1 MRTAGSS
8 SDGTEDSDFSADLEH
23 SEAADSVRRRSSTR
37 LTRASLRLS
46 QSSQDNCSSLRSS
59 SPAVGPD
66 EGVDSAAAAAAAS
79 AAAAAA
85 AAAAAVAAS
94 VFSSGRRI
102 TRSQQG
108 ATNATAKK
116 YPLRQSRS
124 SGSDTEA
131 NDLKQGAERDETPP
145 RTPTGNAPSS
155 ESDIEV
161 SSPSNDLVSSSNDI
175 VVSQE
180 DDERLAKELSL
191 KEAAAHDLSH
201 RPKRRRFHE
210 SYNFNM
216 KCPTPGC
223 NSLGHL
229 TGRHERH
236 FSISGCPLYHNLS
249 ADECKGKA
257 STRDKQ
263 AEERTLSH
271 RQDENRHST
280 RNQAPTERQLRYKEK
295 VTELRRKRNSG
306 LNKDQKEKY
315 MDHCQSHGASREPLL
330 ENITSD
336 YDLELFRKAQARASD
351 DLVREKTHR
360 HLPPLLLS
368 PSLCFLS
375 SSFLHYSS
383 SSLFQS
389 TNPFQPQEES
399 EIFLEKLRLAGQVA
413 EGSNMIKTI
422 VFGRYEL
429 DTWYHSPYPE
439 EYARLGRLYMCEF
452 CLKYMKSQTILRRHM
467 AKCVW
472 KHPPGDEIYRKGNI
486 SVFEVDGKKNKIYC
500 QNLCLLAKLFLDHK
514 TLYYDVEP
522 FLFYVMTEADN
533 TGCHLVG
540 YFSKEK
546 NSFLNY
552 NVSCIL
558 TMPQYM
564 RQGYGKMLIDFSYLL
579 SKVEEKVGSPER
591 PLSDLGLISYRSYWK
606 EVLLRYLNN
615 FQGKEISIKE
625 ISQETAVNPVD
636 IVSTLQSLQMLK
648 YWKGKHLVLK
658 RQDLIDDWKAKETKR
673 GNGKTIDPTALK
685 WTPPKGT

>member
-1 MRTAGSS
+1 MPRRKRTAGSS

-23 SEAADSVRRRSSTR
+23 TETTESAHRRSSAR

-46 QSSQDNCSSLRSS
+46 RGSRDNCSSVRSS
-59 SPAVGPD
+59 SPAATGPD
-66 EGVDSAAAAAAAS
+66 ESPDSAAETAAAV
-79 AAAAAA
+79 
-85 AAAAAVAAS
+85 AAVAAS

-108 ATNATAKK
+108 ATNTVAKT

-131 NDLKQGAERDETPP
+131 NGESTNLKQGADRDETPP

-155 ESDIEV
+155 ESDIDA

-180 DDERLAKELSL
+180 EDERLAKELSL

-280 RNQAPTERQLRYKEK
+280 RNQAPSDRQLRYKEK

-306 LNKDQKEKY
+306 LNKEQKDKHVE
-315 MDHCQSHGASREPLL
+315 HRQSHGASREPLL

-336 YDLELFRKAQARASD
+336 YDLELFRKAQARASE
-351 DLVREKTHR
+351 DLSEN
-360 HLPPLLLS
+360 PPL
-368 PSLCFLS
+368 
-375 SSFLHYSS
+375 
-383 SSLFQS
+383 
-389 TNPFQPQEES
+389 QPQEES
-399 EIFLEKLRLAGQVA
+399 EIFLEKLRLAGQVS

-472 KHPPGDEIYRKGNI
+472 KHPPGDEIYRKVNI

-522 FLFYVMTEADN
+522 FLFYVMTEADS

-673 GNGKTIDPTALK
+673 GNGKTIDPKALK

>member
-1 MRTAGSS
+1 MPRRKRTAGSS
-8 SDGTEDSDFSADLEH
+8 SDGTEDSDFSTDLEH
-23 SEAADSVRRRSSTR
+23 AEAAERAHKRSNTR

-46 QSSQDNCSSLRSS
+46 QSSQDNCTVLHSS
-59 SPAVGPD
+59 SPAAPAQD
-66 EGVDSAAAAAAAS
+66 EGPDSAAES
-79 AAAAAA
+79 AAVS
-85 AAAAAVAAS
+85 VAAS

-108 ATNATAKK
+108 AANPKAKK

-131 NDLKQGAERDETPP
+131 NEGKQGAERDETPP

-155 ESDIEV
+155 ESDIEA
-161 SSPSNDLVSSSNDI
+161 SSPSNDHVSSSNNI

-180 DDERLAKELSL
+180 EDERLAKELSL

-257 STRDKQ
+257 TTRDKQ
-263 AEERTLSH
+263 AEERALSH

-280 RNQAPTERQLRYKEK
+280 RNQAPTEGQLRYKDK

-306 LNKDQKEKY
+306 LNKEQKDKY
-315 MDHCQSHGASREPLL
+315 TEHRQSHGTSREPLL

-351 DLVREKTHR
+351 DL
-360 HLPPLLLS
+360 
-368 PSLCFLS
+368 
-375 SSFLHYSS
+375 
-383 SSLFQS
+383 
-389 TNPFQPQEES
+389 
-399 EIFLEKLRLAGQVA
+399 EKLRLAGQVS

-422 VFGRYEL
+422 VFGRFEL

-452 CLKYMKSQTILRRHM
+452 CLKYMKSETILRRHM

-606 EVLLRYLNN
+606 DVLLRYLNN

>member
-1 MRTAGSS
+1 MGSLLNYPLRTAGSS

-23 SEAADSVRRRSSTR
+23 VEASESAHRRSSTR

-46 QSSQDNCSSLRSS
+46 RSSQDNCSSVRSS
-59 SPAVGPD
+59 SPAAPGPD
-66 EGVDSAAAAAAAS
+66 EGLDSAAES
-79 AAAAAA
+79 

-108 ATNATAKK
+108 ATNTTAKK

-124 SGSDTEA
+124 SGSETEA
-131 NDLKQGAERDETPP
+131 NDLKQGADRDETPP

-161 SSPSNDLVSSSNDI
+161 SSHSNDLVSSSNDI

-180 DDERLAKELSL
+180 EDERLAKELSL

-249 ADECKGKA
+249 ADECK
-257 STRDKQ
+257 
-263 AEERTLSH
+263 
-271 RQDENRHST
+271 
-280 RNQAPTERQLRYKEK
+280 APTERQLRYKEK
-295 VTELRRKRNSG
+295 VTELRRKRNSS
-306 LNKDQKEKY
+306 LNKEQKEKH
-315 MDHCQSHGASREPLL
+315 MEHRQSHRASREPLL

-336 YDLELFRKAQARASD
+336 YDLELFRKAQARASE
-351 DLVREKTHR
+351 DLSAN
-360 HLPPLLLS
+360 PPL
-368 PSLCFLS
+368 
-375 SSFLHYSS
+375 
-383 SSLFQS
+383 
-389 TNPFQPQEES
+389 QPHEES
-399 EIFLEKLRLAGQVA
+399 EIFLEKLRLAGQVS

-673 GNGKTIDPTALK
+673 GNGKSIDPTALK

>member
-1 MRTAGSS
+1 MPRRRQRHMAGSG
-8 SDGTEDSDFSADLEH
+8 SDGTEDSDSSAEREQTNS
-23 SEAADSVRRRSSTR
+23 SESDGNTSKRQR
-37 LTRASLRLS
+37 LTRASTRLS
-46 QSSQDNCSSLRSS
+46 QSSQDT
-59 SPAVGPD
+59 P
-66 EGVDSAAAAAAAS
+66 
-79 AAAAAA
+79 
-85 AAAAAVAAS
+85 
-94 VFSSGRRI
+94 
-102 TRSQQG
+102 
-108 ATNATAKK
+108 
-116 YPLRQSRS
+116 
-124 SGSDTEA
+124 
-131 NDLKQGAERDETPP
+131 DLKRAADHDESPP
-145 RTPTGNAPSS
+145 LTPTGNAPSS
-155 ESDIEV
+155 ESELDI
-161 SSPSNDLVSSSNDI
+161 SSPNASHDE
-175 VVSQE
+175 SQ
-180 DDERLAKELSL
+180 AKDQASRDSD
-191 KEAAAHDLSH
+191 KDLSH
-201 RPKRRRFHE
+201 RPKRRRCHE
-210 SYNFNM
+210 TYNFNM

-229 TGRHERH
+229 TGKHERH
-236 FSISGCPLYHNLS
+236 FAVSGCPLYHNLS
-249 ADECKGKA
+249 ADECKVKA
-257 STRDKQ
+257 ISREKQEEEMKGQEESNSRHATRHQTPTSKQ
-263 AEERTLSH
+263 S
-271 RQDENRHST
+271 
-280 RNQAPTERQLRYKEK
+280 RYKEQ
-295 VTELRRKRNSG
+295 VAELRKGRNSG
-306 LNKDQKEKY
+306 LQKEQKEKH
-315 MDHCQSHGASREPLL
+315 MEHRQTHSNTREPLL

-336 YDLELFRKAQARASD
+336 YDLELFRKAQARASED
-351 DLVREKTHR
+351 
-360 HLPPLLLS
+360 
-368 PSLCFLS
+368 
-375 SSFLHYSS
+375 
-383 SSLFQS
+383 
-389 TNPFQPQEES
+389 
-399 EIFLEKLRLAGQVA
+399 LEKLRIQGQIT

-422 VFGRYEL
+422 LFGRYEL

-439 EYARLGRLYMCEF
+439 EYARLGRLYVCEF

-472 KHPPGDEIYRKGNI
+472 KHPPGDEVYRKGSI

-564 RQGYGKMLIDFSYLL
+564 RQGFGKMLIDFSYLL

-606 EVLLRYLNN
+606 EVLLRYMCN

-658 RQDLIDDWKAKETKR
+658 RQDLIDEWKAKEIKR
-673 GNGKTIDPTALK
+673 GNSNKTIDPSSLK

>member
-1 MRTAGSS
+1 MLADIERTAGSS
-8 SDGTEDSDFSADLEH
+8 SDGTEDSDFSADVEH
-23 SEAADSVRRRSSTR
+23 AEAAEIVHRRSSTR

-46 QSSQDNCSSLRSS
+46 RSSQDNCSS
-59 SPAVGPD
+59 PVTVGSD
-66 EGVDSAAAAAAAS
+66 EALDSAVES
-79 AAAAAA
+79 VPT
-85 AAAAAVAAS
+85 AVAAS
-94 VFSSGRRI
+94 VFSSGRRV

-108 ATNATAKK
+108 AANTTAKK

-131 NDLKQGAERDETPP
+131 HVDIKQGADRDETPP

-180 DDERLAKELSL
+180 EDERLAKELSL

-295 VTELRRKRNSG
+295 VTELRRKRNTG
-306 LNKDQKEKY
+306 LNKEQKEKY
-315 MDHCQSHGASREPLL
+315 MEHRQSHGTSREPLL

-336 YDLELFRKAQARASD
+336 YDLELFRKAQ
-351 DLVREKTHR
+351 
-360 HLPPLLLS
+360 
-368 PSLCFLS
+368 
-375 SSFLHYSS
+375 
-383 SSLFQS
+383 
-389 TNPFQPQEES
+389 
-399 EIFLEKLRLAGQVA
+399 EKLRLAGQVS

-673 GNGKTIDPTALK
+673 GNSKTIDPTALK

>member
-1 MRTAGSS
+1 MPRRRQRHMGGSG
-8 SDGTEDSDFSADLEH
+8 SDGTEDSDSSAEREQTNS
-23 SEAADSVRRRSSTR
+23 SESDGNMTKRQR
-37 LTRASLRLS
+37 LTRASTRLS
-46 QSSQDNCSSLRSS
+46 QSSQDT
-59 SPAVGPD
+59 P
-66 EGVDSAAAAAAAS
+66 
-79 AAAAAA
+79 
-85 AAAAAVAAS
+85 
-94 VFSSGRRI
+94 
-102 TRSQQG
+102 
-108 ATNATAKK
+108 
-116 YPLRQSRS
+116 
-124 SGSDTEA
+124 
-131 NDLKQGAERDETPP
+131 DLKRATDHDESPP
-145 RTPTGNAPSS
+145 LTPTGNAPSS
-155 ESDIEV
+155 ESELDI
-161 SSPSNDLVSSSNDI
+161 SSPNASHDE
-175 VVSQE
+175 SQ
-180 DDERLAKELSL
+180 AKDPASRDSD
-191 KEAAAHDLSH
+191 KDLSH
-201 RPKRRRFHE
+201 RPKRRRCHE
-210 SYNFNM
+210 TYNFNM

-229 TGRHERH
+229 TGKHERH
-236 FSISGCPLYHNLS
+236 FAVSGCPLYHNLS
-249 ADECKGKA
+249 ADECKVKA
-257 STRDKQ
+257 VSREKQEEDVKPQEESNSRHATRHQTPTSKQ
-263 AEERTLSH
+263 S
-271 RQDENRHST
+271 
-280 RNQAPTERQLRYKEK
+280 RYKEQ
-295 VTELRRKRNSG
+295 VAEMRKGRNSS
-306 LNKDQKEKY
+306 LQKEQKEKH
-315 MDHCQSHGASREPLL
+315 MEHRQTHGNTREPLL

-336 YDLELFRKAQARASD
+336 YDLELFRKAQARASED
-351 DLVREKTHR
+351 
-360 HLPPLLLS
+360 
-368 PSLCFLS
+368 
-375 SSFLHYSS
+375 
-383 SSLFQS
+383 
-389 TNPFQPQEES
+389 
-399 EIFLEKLRLAGQVA
+399 LEKLRIQGQIT

-422 VFGRYEL
+422 LFGRYEL

-439 EYARLGRLYMCEF
+439 EYARLGRLYVCEF

-472 KHPPGDEIYRKGNI
+472 KHPPGDEVYRKGAI

-564 RQGYGKMLIDFSYLL
+564 RQGFGKMLIDFSYLL

-606 EVLLRYLNN
+606 EVLLRYMYN

-658 RQDLIDDWKAKETKR
+658 RQDLIDEWKAKEIKR
-673 GNGKTIDPTALK
+673 GNSNKTIDPSSLK

>member
-1 MRTAGSS
+1 MAGSG
-8 SDGTEDSDFSADLEH
+8 SDGTEDSDSSAEREQTNS
-23 SEAADSVRRRSSTR
+23 SESDGNMPKRQR
-37 LTRASLRLS
+37 LTRASTRLS
-46 QSSQDNCSSLRSS
+46 QSSQDT
-59 SPAVGPD
+59 P
-66 EGVDSAAAAAAAS
+66 
-79 AAAAAA
+79 
-85 AAAAAVAAS
+85 
-94 VFSSGRRI
+94 
-102 TRSQQG
+102 
-108 ATNATAKK
+108 
-116 YPLRQSRS
+116 
-124 SGSDTEA
+124 
-131 NDLKQGAERDETPP
+131 DLKRAADHDESPP
-145 RTPTGNAPSS
+145 LTPTGNAPSS
-155 ESDIEV
+155 ESELDI
-161 SSPSNDLVSSSNDI
+161 SSPNASHDE
-175 VVSQE
+175 SQ
-180 DDERLAKELSL
+180 AKDQANRDSD
-191 KEAAAHDLSH
+191 KDLSH
-201 RPKRRRFHE
+201 RPKRRRCHE
-210 SYNFNM
+210 TYNFNM

-229 TGRHERH
+229 TGKHERH
-236 FSISGCPLYHNLS
+236 FAVSGCPLYHNLS
-249 ADECKGKA
+249 ADECKVKA
-257 STRDKQ
+257 ISREKQEEEVKVQEESNSRHATRHQTPTSKQ
-263 AEERTLSH
+263 SK
-271 RQDENRHST
+271 
-280 RNQAPTERQLRYKEK
+280 YKEQ
-295 VTELRRKRNSG
+295 VAEMRKGRNSG
-306 LNKDQKEKY
+306 LQKEQKEKH
-315 MDHCQSHGASREPLL
+315 MEHRQTHGNTREPLL

-336 YDLELFRKAQARASD
+336 YDLELFRKAQARASED
-351 DLVREKTHR
+351 
-360 HLPPLLLS
+360 
-368 PSLCFLS
+368 
-375 SSFLHYSS
+375 
-383 SSLFQS
+383 
-389 TNPFQPQEES
+389 
-399 EIFLEKLRLAGQVA
+399 LEKLRIQGQIT

-422 VFGRYEL
+422 LFGRYEL

-439 EYARLGRLYMCEF
+439 EYARLGRLYVCEF

-472 KHPPGDEIYRKGNI
+472 KHPPGDEVYRKGSI

-564 RQGYGKMLIDFSYLL
+564 RQGFGKMLIDFSYLL

-606 EVLLRYLNN
+606 EVLLRYMYN

-658 RQDLIDDWKAKETKR
+658 RQDLIDEWKAKEIKR
-673 GNGKTIDPTALK
+673 GNSNKTIDPSSLK

>member
-1 MRTAGSS
+1 MPRRRQVGTNRHMVGSG
-8 SDGTEDSDFSADLEH
+8 SDGTEDSDSSAEREQTNS
-23 SEAADSVRRRSSTR
+23 SESDGNMPKRQR
-37 LTRASLRLS
+37 LTRASTRLS
-46 QSSQDNCSSLRSS
+46 QSSQDT
-59 SPAVGPD
+59 P
-66 EGVDSAAAAAAAS
+66 
-79 AAAAAA
+79 
-85 AAAAAVAAS
+85 
-94 VFSSGRRI
+94 
-102 TRSQQG
+102 
-108 ATNATAKK
+108 
-116 YPLRQSRS
+116 
-124 SGSDTEA
+124 
-131 NDLKQGAERDETPP
+131 DLKRAADQDESPP
-145 RTPTGNAPSS
+145 LTPTGNAPSS
-155 ESDIEV
+155 ESELDI
-161 SSPSNDLVSSSNDI
+161 SSPNASHDE
-175 VVSQE
+175 SQ
-180 DDERLAKELSL
+180 AKDQANRDSD
-191 KEAAAHDLSH
+191 KDLSH
-201 RPKRRRFHE
+201 RPKRRRCHE
-210 SYNFNM
+210 TYNFNM

-229 TGRHERH
+229 TGKHERH
-236 FSISGCPLYHNLS
+236 FAVSGCPLYHNLS
-249 ADECKGKA
+249 ADECKVKA
-257 STRDKQ
+257 ISREKQEEEVKSQEENNSRHATRHQTPTSKQ
-263 AEERTLSH
+263 SK
-271 RQDENRHST
+271 
-280 RNQAPTERQLRYKEK
+280 YKEQ
-295 VTELRRKRNSG
+295 VAEMRKGRNSG
-306 LNKDQKEKY
+306 LQKEQKEKH
-315 MDHCQSHGASREPLL
+315 MEHRQTHSNTREPLL
-330 ENITSD
+330 ENITSE
-336 YDLELFRKAQARASD
+336 YDLELFRKAQARASED
-351 DLVREKTHR
+351 
-360 HLPPLLLS
+360 
-368 PSLCFLS
+368 
-375 SSFLHYSS
+375 
-383 SSLFQS
+383 
-389 TNPFQPQEES
+389 
-399 EIFLEKLRLAGQVA
+399 LEKLRIQGQIT

-422 VFGRYEL
+422 LFGRYEL

-439 EYARLGRLYMCEF
+439 EYARLGRLYVCEF

-472 KHPPGDEIYRKGNI
+472 KHPPGDEVYRKGGI

-564 RQGYGKMLIDFSYLL
+564 RQGFGKMLIDFSYLL

-606 EVLLRYLNN
+606 EVLLRYMYN

-658 RQDLIDDWKAKETKR
+658 RQDLIDEWKAKEIKR
-673 GNGKTIDPTALK
+673 GNSNKTIDPSSLK

>member
-1 MRTAGSS
+1 MGSLLNYPLVKTNNTTQRTAGSS

-23 SEAADSVRRRSSTR
+23 TEVSESAHRRSSTR

-46 QSSQDNCSSLRSS
+46 QSSQD
-59 SPAVGPD
+59 
-66 EGVDSAAAAAAAS
+66 
-79 AAAAAA
+79 
-85 AAAAAVAAS
+85 
-94 VFSSGRRI
+94 
-102 TRSQQG
+102 
-108 ATNATAKK
+108 
-116 YPLRQSRS
+116 
-124 SGSDTEA
+124 
-131 NDLKQGAERDETPP
+131 LKQGADRDETPP

-161 SSPSNDLVSSSNDI
+161 SSPSNDL
-175 VVSQE
+175 E
-180 DDERLAKELSL
+180 DERLAKELSL

-280 RNQAPTERQLRYKEK
+280 RNQAPSDRQLRYKEK

-306 LNKDQKEKY
+306 LNKEQKEKY
-315 MDHCQSHGASREPLL
+315 MEHRQSHGTSREPLL

-351 DLVREKTHR
+351 DL
-360 HLPPLLLS
+360 
-368 PSLCFLS
+368 
-375 SSFLHYSS
+375 
-383 SSLFQS
+383 
-389 TNPFQPQEES
+389 
-399 EIFLEKLRLAGQVA
+399 EKLRLAGQVS

-673 GNGKTIDPTALK
+673 GNSKTIDPTALK

>member
-1 MRTAGSS
+1 MAGSG
-8 SDGTEDSDFSADLEH
+8 SDGTEDSDSSAEREQTNS
-23 SEAADSVRRRSSTR
+23 SESEGTVPKRQR
-37 LTRASLRLS
+37 LTRASTRLS
-46 QSSQDNCSSLRSS
+46 QSSQAVDHDE
-59 SPAVGPD
+59 SP
-66 EGVDSAAAAAAAS
+66 
-79 AAAAAA
+79 
-85 AAAAAVAAS
+85 
-94 VFSSGRRI
+94 
-102 TRSQQG
+102 
-108 ATNATAKK
+108 
-116 YPLRQSRS
+116 PL
-124 SGSDTEA
+124 
-131 NDLKQGAERDETPP
+131 
-145 RTPTGNAPSS
+145 TPTGNAPSS
-155 ESDIEV
+155 ESELDI
-161 SSPSNDLVSSSNDI
+161 SSPNASHDE
-175 VVSQE
+175 SQ
-180 DDERLAKELSL
+180 AKDQANRDSD
-191 KEAAAHDLSH
+191 KDLSH
-201 RPKRRRFHE
+201 RPKRRRCHE
-210 SYNFNM
+210 TYNFNM

-229 TGRHERH
+229 TGKHERH
-236 FSISGCPLYHNLS
+236 FAVSGCPLYHNLS
-249 ADECKGKA
+249 ADECKVKA
-257 STRDKQ
+257 ISREKQEEEVKAQEDSNSRHATRHQTPTPKQ
-263 AEERTLSH
+263 I
-271 RQDENRHST
+271 
-280 RNQAPTERQLRYKEK
+280 RYKEQ
-295 VTELRRKRNSG
+295 VAEIRKGRNSG
-306 LNKDQKEKY
+306 LQKEQKEK
-315 MDHCQSHGASREPLL
+315 HVEHRQTHGNTREPLL
-330 ENITSD
+330 ENITSE
-336 YDLELFRKAQARASD
+336 YDLELFRKAQARASED
-351 DLVREKTHR
+351 
-360 HLPPLLLS
+360 
-368 PSLCFLS
+368 
-375 SSFLHYSS
+375 
-383 SSLFQS
+383 
-389 TNPFQPQEES
+389 
-399 EIFLEKLRLAGQVA
+399 LEKLRIQGQIT

-422 VFGRYEL
+422 LFGRYEL

-439 EYARLGRLYMCEF
+439 EYARLGRLYVCEF

-472 KHPPGDEIYRKGNI
+472 KHPPGDEVYRKGSI

-564 RQGYGKMLIDFSYLL
+564 RQGFGKMLIDFSYLL

-606 EVLLRYLNN
+606 EVLLRYMYN

-658 RQDLIDDWKAKETKR
+658 RQDLIDEWKAKEIKR
-673 GNGKTIDPTALK
+673 GNSNKTIDPSSLK

>member
-1 MRTAGSS
+1 MPRRKRTAGSS

-23 SEAADSVRRRSSTR
+23 VKAAVRARRRSSTR

-46 QSSQDNCSSLRSS
+46 QSSQDNSSSLRSG
-59 SPAVGPD
+59 SPAAAAHD
-66 EGVDSAAAAAAAS
+66 EGPDSAAESAPAAATAAP
-79 AAAAAA
+79 
-85 AAAAAVAAS
+85 AS

-108 ATNATAKK
+108 AANPKAKR
-116 YPLRQSRS
+116 YHLRQSRS

-131 NDLKQGAERDETPP
+131 NDAKQGVDQDETPP

-155 ESDIEV
+155 ESDIDV
-161 SSPSNDLVSSSNDI
+161 SSPSNDHVSSNNNI

-180 DDERLAKELSL
+180 EDERLAKELSL

-257 STRDKQ
+257 TTRDKQ
-263 AEERTLSH
+263 SEERTLTH

-280 RNQAPTERQLRYKEK
+280 RHQAPTEGQQRYKDK

-306 LNKDQKEKY
+306 LNKEQKEKY
-315 MDHCQSHGASREPLL
+315 TEHRQSHGTSREPLL

-351 DLVREKTHR
+351 DL
-360 HLPPLLLS
+360 
-368 PSLCFLS
+368 
-375 SSFLHYSS
+375 
-383 SSLFQS
+383 
-389 TNPFQPQEES
+389 
-399 EIFLEKLRLAGQVA
+399 EKLRLAGQVS

-422 VFGRYEL
+422 VFGRFEL

-439 EYARLGRLYMCEF
+439 EYARLGRLFMCEF

-606 EVLLRYLNN
+606 DVLLRYLNS

>member
-1 MRTAGSS
+1 MPRRKRTAGSS
-8 SDGTEDSDFSADLEH
+8 SDGTEDSDFSADVEH
-23 SEAADSVRRRSSTR
+23 AEAAEIVHRRSSTR

-46 QSSQDNCSSLRSS
+46 QSSQ
-59 SPAVGPD
+59 
-66 EGVDSAAAAAAAS
+66 
-79 AAAAAA
+79 
-85 AAAAAVAAS
+85 AS
-94 VFSSGRRI
+94 VFSSGRRV

-108 ATNATAKK
+108 AANTTAKK

-131 NDLKQGAERDETPP
+131 HVDVKQGADRDETPP

-161 SSPSNDLVSSSNDI
+161 SSPSNDL
-175 VVSQE
+175 E
-180 DDERLAKELSL
+180 DERLAKELSL

-249 ADECKGKA
+249 ADECKVHAHTNTNKHDDDKDLHF
-257 STRDKQ
+257 TR
-263 AEERTLSH
+263 H
-271 RQDENRHST
+271 
-280 RNQAPTERQLRYKEK
+280 APTERQLRYKEK
-295 VTELRRKRNSG
+295 VTELRRKRNTG
-306 LNKDQKEKY
+306 LNKEQKEKY
-315 MDHCQSHGASREPLL
+315 MEHRQSHGTSREPLL

-351 DLVREKTHR
+351 DL
-360 HLPPLLLS
+360 
-368 PSLCFLS
+368 
-375 SSFLHYSS
+375 
-383 SSLFQS
+383 
-389 TNPFQPQEES
+389 
-399 EIFLEKLRLAGQVA
+399 EKLRLAGQVS

-439 EYARLGRLYMCEF
+439 EY
-452 CLKYMKSQTILRRHM
+452 
-467 AKCVW
+467 
-472 KHPPGDEIYRKGNI
+472 
-486 SVFEVDGKKNKIYC
+486 IYC

-673 GNGKTIDPTALK
+673 GNSKTIDPTALK

>member
-1 MRTAGSS
+1 MPRRRQMAGSG
-8 SDGTEDSDFSADLEH
+8 SDGTEDSDSSAEREPTNS
-23 SEAADSVRRRSSTR
+23 SESDGNMPKRQR
-37 LTRASLRLS
+37 LTRASTRLS
-46 QSSQDNCSSLRSS
+46 QSSQ
-59 SPAVGPD
+59 
-66 EGVDSAAAAAAAS
+66 
-79 AAAAAA
+79 
-85 AAAAAVAAS
+85 
-94 VFSSGRRI
+94 VFTLYICLSCLI
-102 TRSQQG
+102 
-108 ATNATAKK
+108 NMMV
-116 YPLRQSRS
+116 LLL
-124 SGSDTEA
+124 SDTP
-131 NDLKQGAERDETPP
+131 DLKRVADHDESPP
-145 RTPTGNAPSS
+145 LTPTGNAPSS
-155 ESDIEV
+155 ESELDI
-161 SSPSNDLVSSSNDI
+161 SSPNASHDESQAKDQSNRDSD
-175 VVSQE
+175 
-180 DDERLAKELSL
+180 K
-191 KEAAAHDLSH
+191 DLSH
-201 RPKRRRFHE
+201 RPKRRRCHE
-210 SYNFNM
+210 TYNFNM

-229 TGRHERH
+229 TGKHERH
-236 FSISGCPLYHNLS
+236 FAVSGCPLYHNLS
-249 ADECKGKA
+249 ADECKTPT
-257 STRDKQ
+257 SKQ
-263 AEERTLSH
+263 S
-271 RQDENRHST
+271 
-280 RNQAPTERQLRYKEK
+280 RYKEQ
-295 VTELRRKRNSG
+295 VVEMRKGRNSS
-306 LNKDQKEKY
+306 LQKEQKEKH
-315 MDHCQSHGASREPLL
+315 MEHRQTHSNTREPLL

-336 YDLELFRKAQARASD
+336 YDLELFRKAQARASED
-351 DLVREKTHR
+351 
-360 HLPPLLLS
+360 
-368 PSLCFLS
+368 
-375 SSFLHYSS
+375 
-383 SSLFQS
+383 
-389 TNPFQPQEES
+389 
-399 EIFLEKLRLAGQVA
+399 LEKLRIQGQIT

-422 VFGRYEL
+422 LFGRYEL

-439 EYARLGRLYMCEF
+439 EYARLGRLYVCEF

-472 KHPPGDEIYRKGNI
+472 KHPPGDEVYRKGTI

-564 RQGYGKMLIDFSYLL
+564 RQGFGKMLIDFSYLL

-606 EVLLRYLNN
+606 EVLLRYMYN

-658 RQDLIDDWKAKETKR
+658 RQDLIDEWKAKEIKR
-673 GNGKTIDPTALK
+673 GNSNKTIDPSSLK

>member
-1 MRTAGSS
+1 MPRRKRTAGSS
-8 SDGTEDSDFSADLEH
+8 SDGTEDSDFSADVEH
-23 SEAADSVRRRSSTR
+23 AEAAEIVHRRSSTR

-46 QSSQDNCSSLRSS
+46 QSSQDNCT
-59 SPAVGPD
+59 SPVTVGSD
-66 EGVDSAAAAAAAS
+66 EALDSAVES
-79 AAAAAA
+79 APT
-85 AAAAAVAAS
+85 AVAAS
-94 VFSSGRRI
+94 VFSSGRRV

-108 ATNATAKK
+108 AANTTAKK

-131 NDLKQGAERDETPP
+131 HVDIKQGADRDETPP

-161 SSPSNDLVSSSNDI
+161 SSASNDLVSSSNDI

-180 DDERLAKELSL
+180 EDERLAKELSL

-295 VTELRRKRNSG
+295 VTELRRKRNTG
-306 LNKDQKEKY
+306 LNKEQKEKY
-315 MDHCQSHGASREPLL
+315 TEHRQSHGTSREPLL

-336 YDLELFRKAQARASD
+336 YDLELFRKAQ
-351 DLVREKTHR
+351 
-360 HLPPLLLS
+360 
-368 PSLCFLS
+368 
-375 SSFLHYSS
+375 
-383 SSLFQS
+383 
-389 TNPFQPQEES
+389 
-399 EIFLEKLRLAGQVA
+399 EKLRLAGQVS

-673 GNGKTIDPTALK
+673 GNSKTIDPTALK

>member
-1 MRTAGSS
+1 MPRRKRTAGSS
-8 SDGTEDSDFSADLEH
+8 SEGTEDSDFSTDHEH
-23 SEAADSVRRRSSTR
+23 VEAAERARRRSSTR

-46 QSSQDNCSSLRSS
+46 QSSQENSRLIRSG
-59 SPAVGPD
+59 SPAAAAHD
-66 EGVDSAAAAAAAS
+66 EGPDSAAES
-79 AAAAAA
+79 AAAP
-85 AAAAAVAAS
+85 VAAS

-108 ATNATAKK
+108 AANPKGKK

-131 NDLKQGAERDETPP
+131 NADAKQRADRDETPP

-155 ESDIEV
+155 ESDIDV
-161 SSPSNDLVSSSNDI
+161 SSPSNEHVSSSNNI

-180 DDERLAKELSL
+180 EDERLAKELSM

-257 STRDKQ
+257 TTRDKQ
-263 AEERTLSH
+263 AEERALSH
-271 RQDENRHST
+271 LQDENRHST
-280 RNQAPTERQLRYKEK
+280 RSQAPTEGQLRYKDK

-306 LNKDQKEKY
+306 LNKEQKEKY
-315 MDHCQSHGASREPLL
+315 TEHRQSHGTSREPLL

-336 YDLELFRKAQARASD
+336 YDLELFRKAQARASED
-351 DLVREKTHR
+351 
-360 HLPPLLLS
+360 
-368 PSLCFLS
+368 
-375 SSFLHYSS
+375 
-383 SSLFQS
+383 
-389 TNPFQPQEES
+389 
-399 EIFLEKLRLAGQVA
+399 LEKLRLAGQVS

-422 VFGRYEL
+422 VFGRFEL

-452 CLKYMKSQTILRRHM
+452 CLKYMKSETILRRHM

-606 EVLLRYLNN
+606 DVLLRYLNN

-673 GNGKTIDPTALK
+673 GNGRTIDPAALK

>member
-1 MRTAGSS
+1 MPRRKRTAGSS

-23 SEAADSVRRRSSTR
+23 VEASESAHRRSSTR

-46 QSSQDNCSSLRSS
+46 RSSQDNCSSVRSS
-59 SPAVGPD
+59 SPAAPGPD
-66 EGVDSAAAAAAAS
+66 EGLDSAAES
-79 AAAAAA
+79 AT
-85 AAAAAVAAS
+85 AAAVAAS

-108 ATNATAKK
+108 ATNTTAKK

-124 SGSDTEA
+124 SGSETEA
-131 NDLKQGAERDETPP
+131 NDLKQGADRDETPP

-161 SSPSNDLVSSSNDI
+161 SSHSNDLVSSSNDI

-180 DDERLAKELSL
+180 EDERLAKELSL

-295 VTELRRKRNSG
+295 VTELRRKRNSS
-306 LNKDQKEKY
+306 LNKEQKEKH
-315 MDHCQSHGASREPLL
+315 MEHRQSHRASREPLL

-336 YDLELFRKAQARASD
+336 YDLELFRKAQARASED
-351 DLVREKTHR
+351 
-360 HLPPLLLS
+360 
-368 PSLCFLS
+368 
-375 SSFLHYSS
+375 
-383 SSLFQS
+383 
-389 TNPFQPQEES
+389 
-399 EIFLEKLRLAGQVA
+399 LEKLRLAGQVS

-673 GNGKTIDPTALK
+673 GNGKSIDPTALK

>member
-1 MRTAGSS
+1 
-8 SDGTEDSDFSADLEH
+8 L
-23 SEAADSVRRRSSTR
+23 
-37 LTRASLRLS
+37 LL
-46 QSSQDNCSSLRSS
+46 
-59 SPAVGPD
+59 D
-66 EGVDSAAAAAAAS
+66 ES
-79 AAAAAA
+79 
-85 AAAAAVAAS
+85 
-94 VFSSGRRI
+94 
-102 TRSQQG
+102 
-108 ATNATAKK
+108 
-116 YPLRQSRS
+116 
-124 SGSDTEA
+124 
-131 NDLKQGAERDETPP
+131 PP
-145 RTPTGNAPSS
+145 RTPTGNALSS
-155 ESDIEV
+155 ESDIDV
-161 SSPSNDLVSSSNDI
+161 SSPNASH
-175 VVSQE
+175 
-180 DDERLAKELSL
+180 DESLAKELSL
-191 KEAAAHDLSH
+191 KDSGSDLSH

-229 TGRHERH
+229 TGKHERH
-236 FSISGCPLYHNLS
+236 FSISGCPLFHNLS
-249 ADECKGKA
+249 VDECKVNLQTRA
-257 STRDKQ
+257 SSRDKQ
-263 AEERTLSH
+263 VEERTLSH
-271 RQDENRHST
+271 RQDENRHGT
-280 RNQAPTERQLRYKEK
+280 RHQAPTERQMRYKEK
-295 VTELRRKRNSG
+295 VTEMRKKRNSG
-306 LNKDQKEKY
+306 LLKEQKDQY
-315 MDHCQSHGASREPLL
+315 MDHRQSHGNNREPLL

-336 YDLELFRKAQARASD
+336 YDLELFRKAQARASED
-351 DLVREKTHR
+351 
-360 HLPPLLLS
+360 
-368 PSLCFLS
+368 
-375 SSFLHYSS
+375 
-383 SSLFQS
+383 
-389 TNPFQPQEES
+389 
-399 EIFLEKLRLAGQVA
+399 LEKLQGQVA

-452 CLKYMKSQTILRRHM
+452 CLKYMKSLTILRRHM

-606 EVLLRYLNN
+606 EVLLRYLNQ

-673 GNGKTIDPTALK
+673 GSSKTIEPTALK

>member
-1 MRTAGSS
+1 MPRRKRTTGSS

-23 SEAADSVRRRSSTR
+23 TEASESTRRRSSTR
-37 LTRASLRLS
+37 LTRSSLRLS
-46 QSSQDNCSSLRSS
+46 RNSQ
-59 SPAVGPD
+59 
-66 EGVDSAAAAAAAS
+66 
-79 AAAAAA
+79 
-85 AAAAAVAAS
+85 
-94 VFSSGRRI
+94 
-102 TRSQQG
+102 
-108 ATNATAKK
+108 
-116 YPLRQSRS
+116 
-124 SGSDTEA
+124 
-131 NDLKQGAERDETPP
+131 
-145 RTPTGNAPSS
+145 
-155 ESDIEV
+155 
-161 SSPSNDLVSSSNDI
+161 
-175 VVSQE
+175 
-180 DDERLAKELSL
+180 
-191 KEAAAHDLSH
+191 
-201 RPKRRRFHE
+201 
-210 SYNFNM
+210 
-216 KCPTPGC
+216 
-223 NSLGHL
+223 GHL

-280 RNQAPTERQLRYKEK
+280 RNQAPTEHQIRYKEK

-306 LNKDQKEKY
+306 LNQEQKEKY
-315 MDHCQSHGASREPLL
+315 MEHRQRHGTSREPLL

-336 YDLELFRKAQARASD
+336 YDLELFRKAQARASED
-351 DLVREKTHR
+351 
-360 HLPPLLLS
+360 
-368 PSLCFLS
+368 
-375 SSFLHYSS
+375 
-383 SSLFQS
+383 
-389 TNPFQPQEES
+389 
-399 EIFLEKLRLAGQVA
+399 LEKLRLAGQVL

-422 VFGRYEL
+422 VFGRYEI

-673 GNGKTIDPTALK
+673 GSGKTIDPTALK

>member
-1 MRTAGSS
+1 MPRRRQRHMAGSG
-8 SDGTEDSDFSADLEH
+8 SDGTEDSDSSAEREPTNS
-23 SEAADSVRRRSSTR
+23 SESDGNMHKRQR
-37 LTRASLRLS
+37 LTRASTRLS
-46 QSSQDNCSSLRSS
+46 QSSQDT
-59 SPAVGPD
+59 P
-66 EGVDSAAAAAAAS
+66 
-79 AAAAAA
+79 
-85 AAAAAVAAS
+85 
-94 VFSSGRRI
+94 
-102 TRSQQG
+102 
-108 ATNATAKK
+108 
-116 YPLRQSRS
+116 
-124 SGSDTEA
+124 
-131 NDLKQGAERDETPP
+131 DLKRAADHDESPP
-145 RTPTGNAPSS
+145 LTPTGNAPSS
-155 ESDIEV
+155 ESELDI
-161 SSPSNDLVSSSNDI
+161 SSPNASHDE
-175 VVSQE
+175 SQ
-180 DDERLAKELSL
+180 AKDQTNRDSD
-191 KEAAAHDLSH
+191 KELSH
-201 RPKRRRFHE
+201 RPKRRRCHE
-210 SYNFNM
+210 TYNFNM

-229 TGRHERH
+229 TGKHERH
-236 FSISGCPLYHNLS
+236 FAVSGCPLYHNLS
-249 ADECKGKA
+249 ADECKVKA
-257 STRDKQ
+257 ISREKQEDEVKVQEESNSRHATRHQTPTSKQ
-263 AEERTLSH
+263 T
-271 RQDENRHST
+271 
-280 RNQAPTERQLRYKEK
+280 RYKEQ
-295 VTELRRKRNSG
+295 VAEMRRGRNSVPQ
-306 LNKDQKEKY
+306 KEQKEKH
-315 MDHCQSHGASREPLL
+315 MEHRQTHGNSREPLL
-330 ENITSD
+330 ENITSE
-336 YDLELFRKAQARASD
+336 YDLELFRKAQARASED
-351 DLVREKTHR
+351 
-360 HLPPLLLS
+360 
-368 PSLCFLS
+368 
-375 SSFLHYSS
+375 
-383 SSLFQS
+383 
-389 TNPFQPQEES
+389 
-399 EIFLEKLRLAGQVA
+399 LEKLRIQGQIT

-422 VFGRYEL
+422 LFGRYEL

-439 EYARLGRLYMCEF
+439 EYARLGRLYVCEF

-472 KHPPGDEIYRKGNI
+472 KHPPGDEVYRKGAI

-564 RQGYGKMLIDFSYLL
+564 RQGFGKMLIDFSYLL

-606 EVLLRYLNN
+606 EVLLRYMCN

-658 RQDLIDDWKAKETKR
+658 RQDLIDEWKAKEIKR
-673 GNGKTIDPTALK
+673 GNSNKTIDPSSLK

>member
-1 MRTAGSS
+1 MPRRQQRHIAGSG
-8 SDGTEDSDFSADLEH
+8 SDGTEDSDSSAERERTNS
-23 SEAADSVRRRSSTR
+23 SESDGTRPKRQR
-37 LTRASLRLS
+37 LTRASTRLS
-46 QSSQDNCSSLRSS
+46 QSSH
-59 SPAVGPD
+59 
-66 EGVDSAAAAAAAS
+66 
-79 AAAAAA
+79 
-85 AAAAAVAAS
+85 
-94 VFSSGRRI
+94 
-102 TRSQQG
+102 
-108 ATNATAKK
+108 
-116 YPLRQSRS
+116 
-124 SGSDTEA
+124 DTTE
-131 NDLKQGAERDETPP
+131 LKQTAEHDESPP
-145 RTPTGNAPSS
+145 LTPTGNAPSS
-155 ESDIEV
+155 ESELDI
-161 SSPSNDLVSSSNDI
+161 SSPNASH
-175 VVSQE
+175 
-180 DDERLAKELSL
+180 DEGQAKDQANRDSD
-191 KEAAAHDLSH
+191 KDLSH
-201 RPKRRRFHE
+201 RPKRRRCHE
-210 SYNFNM
+210 TYNFNM

-229 TGRHERH
+229 TGKHERH
-236 FSISGCPLYHNLS
+236 FAVSGCPLYHNLS
-249 ADECKGKA
+249 ADECKVIKLINNNNNCHLRATDSFICQVKA
-257 STRDKQ
+257 VTREKQ
-263 AEERTLSH
+263 EDELKVQEES
-271 RQDENRHST
+271 NSRHAT
-280 RNQAPTERQLRYKEK
+280 RHQTPTSKQSRYKEQ
-295 VTELRRKRNSG
+295 VAEMRKGRNSG
-306 LNKDQKEKY
+306 LQKEQKEKH
-315 MDHCQSHGASREPLL
+315 MEHRQTHGNTREPLL

-336 YDLELFRKAQARASD
+336 YDLELFRKAQARASED
-351 DLVREKTHR
+351 
-360 HLPPLLLS
+360 
-368 PSLCFLS
+368 
-375 SSFLHYSS
+375 
-383 SSLFQS
+383 
-389 TNPFQPQEES
+389 
-399 EIFLEKLRLAGQVA
+399 LEKLRIQGQIT

-422 VFGRYEL
+422 LFGRYEL

-439 EYARLGRLYMCEF
+439 EYARLGRLYVCEF

-472 KHPPGDEIYRKGNI
+472 KHPPGDEVYRKGAI

-564 RQGYGKMLIDFSYLL
+564 RQGFGKMLIDFSYLL

-606 EVLLRYLNN
+606 EVLLRYMHN

-658 RQDLIDDWKAKETKR
+658 RQDLIDEWKAKEVKR
-673 GNGKTIDPTALK
+673 GNGNKTIDPSSLK